1 MRHFYLKHFGILF
14 LAFSSAISAQSHNW
28 NSPSEVVKKIKKK
41 YAELKAYSADF
52 KIQTTNNK
60 STVNMKG
67 VCKIKNP
74 GKIRYDFSQPDGDA
88 IVSDG
93 KTLWIYIHKK
103 GAVGKQDLEINKTN
117 SSGEPIFQ
125 QNTAAGL
132 NRIFRKYHYKFDSI
146 EQPQKMDGKSYF
158 VLALEQR
165 EKIGGFE
172 FMTLYVDS
180 DSYIIQKAK
189 GRDARGKETVIEY
202 SNINLNPDFE
212 DGIFKYS
219 ISGNAK
225 IVNNPLVS
233 PPAEKEKKE

>member
-1 MRHFYLKHFGILF
+1 
-14 LAFSSAISAQSHNW
+14 
-28 NSPSEVVKKIKKK
+28 
-41 YAELKAYSADF
+41 
-52 KIQTTNNK
+52 
-60 STVNMKG
+60 
-67 VCKIKNP
+67 
-74 GKIRYDFSQPDGDA
+74 
-88 IVSDG
+88 
-93 KTLWIYIHKK
+93 
-103 GAVGKQDLEINKTN
+103 
-117 SSGEPIFQ
+117 
-125 QNTAAGL
+125 
-132 NRIFRKYHYKFDSI
+132 
-146 EQPQKMDGKSYF
+146 DGKSYF

-180 DSYIIQKAK
+180 DSYLIQKAK